1 MSPVTLS
8 LKIATHFF
16 LPDPLVYDGVSPY
29 QAWSQT
35 VQSSEDVVHQPTLSL
50 TQVKDNN
57 NKNGNGGLVNRT
69 KKKTLRSRGVWA
81 VSWYNASTRIMLTMF
96 MHILHSS

>member
-69 KKKTLRSRGVWA
+69 KKTPSEAEGCGQSVG
-81 VSWYNASTRIMLTMF
+81 TMP
-96 MHILHSS
+96 LQGSC